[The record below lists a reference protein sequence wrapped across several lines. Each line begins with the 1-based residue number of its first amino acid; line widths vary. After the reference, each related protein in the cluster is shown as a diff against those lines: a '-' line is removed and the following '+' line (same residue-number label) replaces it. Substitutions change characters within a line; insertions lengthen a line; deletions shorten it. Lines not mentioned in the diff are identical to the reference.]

1 MYSQND
7 EEKYIL
13 EAVGDA
19 QGIFLDI
26 GAWDG
31 KTFSNTAAL
40 VDRGWSGVLV
50 EPSPSSFNTLRERY
64 ADNPKLQLVHAAV
77 GEHCGLVEW
86 WDSGGD
92 GVSTTSEKHFRT
104 WDGTAKFNP
113 PYLIGQVTV
122 GCLFDSMQQLYDRKI
137 GVVSIDTEGTSISI
151 LKDLLRYHVSAKVIV
166 VEYDLQDKEI
176 GEFVKTFGF
185 EPTYKSSENLVLVHE
200 SISNRVSR

>member
-13 EAVGDA
+13 EAVGD
-19 QGIFLDI
+19 QPGVFLDI

-50 EPSPSSFNTLRERY
+50 EPSPSSFNALRERY
-64 ADNPKLQLVHAAV
+64 GDNPRLQLVHAAV
-77 GEHCGLVEW
+77 GQFCGLVQW
-86 WDSGGD
+86 WDTGGD
-92 GVSTTSEKHFRT
+92 GVSTSSEKHFKA

-113 PYLIGQVTV
+113 PYFIAQITAACLI
-122 GCLFDSMQQLYDRKI
+122 DSIQENIDVI
-137 GVVSIDTEGTSISI
+137 SIDTEGTSIPI
-151 LKDLLRYHVSAKVIV
+151 LEELLRYHVSAKVIV
-166 VEYDLQDKEI
+166 VEYDLQDEALTK
-176 GEFVKTFGF
+176 FAQTYGF
-185 EPTYKSSENLVLVHE
+185 EPVYKSSENLVLVHE